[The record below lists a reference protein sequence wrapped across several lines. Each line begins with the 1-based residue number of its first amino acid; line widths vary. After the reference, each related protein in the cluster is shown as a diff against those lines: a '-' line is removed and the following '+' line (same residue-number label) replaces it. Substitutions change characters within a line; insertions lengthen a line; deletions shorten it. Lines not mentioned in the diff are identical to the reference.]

1 MVNKKNNSKIQSK
14 IEKEI
19 KEDKKKRIEKKEA
32 SVKTFEKKEKKYSSI
47 KKRNAIQITIIVIF
61 MIILLILLCNRTF
74 FRNEYRT
81 SKLNLEIPM
90 LMFYINDDGEEL
102 TMKTL
107 RKSDYVKSFFDGEL
121 GTMTRYK
128 CDGGYSFYYN
138 NDSKAAIY
146 SIDVIKKNVVKTVK
160 IRYANGD
167 ADCLCN
173 AGKILNAKEA
183 EEKCSLE

>member
-1 MVNKKNNSKIQSK
+1 MVNKKKNSKVESK

-19 KEDKKKRIEKKEA
+19 KEDKKKRIEKKEDP
-32 SVKTFEKKEKKYSSI
+32 VKAFEKQEKKYSNI
-47 KKRNAIQITIIVIF
+47 KKKNVIQITILVIF

-74 FRNEYRT
+74 FRNEYKT
-81 SKLNLEIPM
+81 SKLKLEIPM

-121 GTMTRYK
+121 GTMTRYN
-128 CDGGYSFYYN
+128 CEGGYSFYYSTESN
-138 NDSKAAIY
+138 AAIY
-146 SIDVIKKNVVKTVK
+146 SIDVTKKNIVKTIKV
-160 IRYANGD
+160 RYANGD

-173 AGKILNAKEA
+173 AGKILTAKQAA
-183 EEKCSLE
+183 ELCSAE